1 MKLPR
6 RMIKI
11 VSDQYN
17 KNGKVA
23 TGSVVS
29 NTRSQSL
36 LLSRNEESINNLK
49 EKVLNR

>member
-11 VSDQYN
+11 VSDQY

-23 TGSVVS
+23 TASVVS